1 MKTHFKWKYTQKE
14 CYQEILYILTTY
26 SFFSYL
32 KLYQEYLS
40 PLHTQSVYYSI
51 CYIKH
56 LSNKILRNSNDQ
68 EQRASEIL
76 TDLKGIIPG

>member
-1 MKTHFKWKYTQKE
+1 MEEYSKRMLPRNTL
-14 CYQEILYILTTY
+14 YQMLLTTY

>member
-1 MKTHFKWKYTQKE
+1 MEEYSKRMLPRNTL
-14 CYQEILYILTTY
+14 YQMFLTTY

-68 EQRASEIL
+68 EQRASQIL